1 MPDQIVD
8 RQVVDRSSLDW
19 LIGQEKAVKLLR
31 QAVIQKRIAPAY
43 LFSGTGGIGKSI
55 AACGFAE
62 LILGCQ
68 PGRTALDKHPDLIWV
83 EPTYSDRGN
92 LLTVSEAAAQNLKK
106 RNPPQIRVEQVRHLT
121 KFLYRRPL
129 KSDRLVVIIEDAHL
143 LSETSANAL
152 LKTLEEP
159 GNATLILIAPESDS
173 LLNTI
178 VSRCQKL
185 RFTPLANADLQLVLN
200 QNNYSEICARAEL
213 MAMAQGSPG
222 NAIIAWQNLQSI
234 SPELIE
240 VLQRIVLQQKPQ
252 NILDAMITARNINEE
267 LDLTTQLW
275 LVDYLQHYG
284 WQYGLN
290 SDLAATWE
298 ETKKYLL
305 AYVQPRLVWESV
317 LTGFVV

>member
-1 MPDQIVD
+1 MDHQIAD
-8 RQVVDRSSLDW
+8 SSSLDR

-31 QAVIQKRIAPAY
+31 QAVIQKKIAPAY
-43 LFSGTGGIGKSI
+43 LFSGREGIGKSI

-68 PGRTALDKHPDLIWV
+68 PGRTALNKHPDLIWV

-92 LLTVSEAAAQNLKK
+92 LLTVAEAAAQNLSR
-106 RNPPQIRVEQVRHLT
+106 RNPPQIRVEQIRYLT
-121 KFLYRRPL
+121 EFLYRHPL
-129 KSDRLVVIIEDAHL
+129 KSDRLMVVIEDAHL
-143 LSETSANAL
+143 LSEKSANAL

-159 GNATLILIAPESDS
+159 GKATLILIAPESDS

-178 VSRCQKL
+178 ISRCQKL
-185 RFTPLANADLQLVLN
+185 RFTPLASSELQLVLN
-200 QNNYSEICARAEL
+200 QHNYAEISAHPEL

-222 NAIIAWQNLQSI
+222 NAITAWQNLQSI

-240 VLQRIVLQQKPQ
+240 ILQRIVLQQNPQ
-252 NILDAMITARNINEE
+252 NSLEAMLTAKNINEE

-275 LVDYLQHYG
+275 LIDYLQHYG
-284 WQYGLN
+284 WQYSLN
-290 SDLAATWE
+290 SELAATWE
-298 ETKKYLL
+298 QTKKYLL

-317 LTGFVV
+317 LTGLAV